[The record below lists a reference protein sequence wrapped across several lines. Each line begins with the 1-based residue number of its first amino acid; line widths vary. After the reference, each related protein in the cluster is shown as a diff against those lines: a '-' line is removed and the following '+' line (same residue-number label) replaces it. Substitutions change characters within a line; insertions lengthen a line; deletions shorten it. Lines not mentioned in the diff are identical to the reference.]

1 MNSRE
6 RVLRALKREEGFPDR
21 VPVQFCLC
29 QKLLEHYSRK
39 LNIPISYTNNL
50 YEDVTYRI
58 SGNEI
63 RLALGSDIVVTGAGS
78 KEGYE
83 IAIGSD
89 GTWTNEYGMRM
100 KQGSIYVEIV
110 EFPLAHAQTV
120 EDIENYQ
127 IPDPYAK
134 GRYDDAE
141 KLVKKYGKDYLVFAD
156 IEVTIFSLAQQ
167 LLGMEKLLIDMAM
180 GEEYVERLFIKCADF
195 QTKIGVE
202 LIKRGVDAVWVGD
215 DFGSQTNLLFSE
227 SMFKDLLKPLYKRM
241 VETFRDT
248 NPEIITIMHSDGAVR
263 KLLNDIYDIGFEVFN
278 PVQPGVP
285 GHSPKELKEEFG
297 EKLCFFGAIDQ
308 QELLPRGTDQELEQ
322 DIISK
327 IQILGANRGYIIAPA
342 HIIQSD
348 VSPERV
354 EKFIEL
360 CKLHGKY
367 N

>member
-6 RVLRALKREEGFPDR
+6 RVLRALKRKEGLPDR

-29 QKLLEHYSRK
+29 QKLLEHFSKK
-39 LNIPISYTNNL
+39 LDIPISYTNNL
-50 YEDVTYRI
+50 YEDCTYRM
-58 SGNEI
+58 SGTEI
-63 RLALGSDIVVTGAGS
+63 KLALGSDVVVTGAGTAGGF
-78 KEGYE
+78 K
-83 IAIGSD
+83 IDVKPD
-89 GTWTNEYGMRM
+89 GTWVNEYGMRM

-110 EFPLAHAQTV
+110 EFPLAHAQTID
-120 EDIENYQ
+120 DIENYQ
-127 IPDPYAK
+127 FPDPYAK

-167 LLGMEKLLIDMAM
+167 LLGMEKLLMDMAT
-180 GEEYVERLFIKCADF
+180 GEEYIGRLFEKCADF
-195 QTKIGVE
+195 QTKVGVE
-202 LIKRGVDAVWVGD
+202 LINKGIDAIWVGD

-227 SMFKDLLKPLYKRM
+227 ALFRELLKPLYKKM
-241 VETFRDT
+241 VDAFKET
-248 NPEIITIMHSDGAVR
+248 NPDIITIIHSDGAVR
-263 KLLNDIYDIGFEVFN
+263 KLLNDLYEIGFEVFN

-285 GHSPKELKEEFG
+285 GHSPKELKDEFG
-297 EKLCFFGAIDQ
+297 EKLSFFGAIDQ
-308 QELLPRGTDQELEQ
+308 QELLPKGTDEELEK
-322 DIISK
+322 DIIEK
-327 IQILGANRGYIIAPA
+327 INILGANGGYIVAPA